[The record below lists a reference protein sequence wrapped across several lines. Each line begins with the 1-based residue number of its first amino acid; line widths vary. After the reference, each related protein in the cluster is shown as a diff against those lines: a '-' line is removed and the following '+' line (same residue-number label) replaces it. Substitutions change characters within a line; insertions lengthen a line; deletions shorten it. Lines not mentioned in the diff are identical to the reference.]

1 MPTKIEDG
9 FEASPPR
16 QPLSSQQPTTRSTMT
31 PTMILSVIAIAL
43 FAGGLGF
50 LGGMQINK
58 SPQSNAVSGVP
69 SGPVQQQTNPSTN
82 NTATPQGMPSSSNK
96 DQQAS
101 PQTNA
106 GTSNTNMNNS

>member
-9 FEASPPR
+9 FEMPSSGTPSI
-16 QPLSSQQPTTRSTMT
+16 QPVVQCSSMT
-31 PTMILSVIAIAL
+31 PTMILAVIAIVL

-50 LGGMQINK
+50 VGGMQVNK

-69 SGPVQQQTNPSTN
+69 SGPVQQQTNPSIN
-82 NTATPQGMPSSSNK
+82 NTATPQGMSSSSNNN
-96 DQQAS
+96 QQAG

-106 GTSNTNMNNS
+106 GTPNANMNNS

>member
-9 FEASPPR
+9 FKMPSSGTLST
-16 QPLSSQQPTTRSTMT
+16 QPVAQCSSMT
-31 PTMILSVIAIAL
+31 PTMILAVIAIVL

-50 LGGMQINK
+50 VGGMQINK

-82 NTATPQGMPSSSNK
+82 NTTTPQGMPSSSNNN
-96 DQQAS
+96 QQAG

-106 GTSNTNMNNS
+106 GTSNANMNNS

>member
-9 FEASPPR
+9 FEMPSGGTPSIRPVA
-16 QPLSSQQPTTRSTMT
+16 QCSSMT
-31 PTMILSVIAIAL
+31 PTMILAVIAIVL

-50 LGGMQINK
+50 VGGMQVNK

-69 SGPVQQQTNPSTN
+69 SGPVQQQTNPSIN
-82 NTATPQGMPSSSNK
+82 NTATPQGMPSSSNNN
-96 DQQAS
+96 QQAG

-106 GTSNTNMNNS
+106 GTPNTNMNNS

>member
-9 FEASPPR
+9 FEMP
-16 QPLSSQQPTTRSTMT
+16 SSGTPSIRPVAQCSSMT
-31 PTMILSVIAIAL
+31 PTMILAVIAIVL

-50 LGGMQINK
+50 VGGMQINK
-58 SPQSNAVSGVP
+58 SPQSNTVSGVP
-69 SGPVQQQTNPSTN
+69 SGPVQQQTN

-96 DQQAS
+96 NQQAG

-106 GTSNTNMNNS
+106 GTPNTNMNNS

>member
-9 FEASPPR
+9 FKIP
-16 QPLSSQQPTTRSTMT
+16 SSGTPSIQLVVQCSSMT
-31 PTMILSVIAIAL
+31 PTMILAVIAIVL

-50 LGGMQINK
+50 AGGMQINK
-58 SPQSNAVSGVP
+58 LSQSNAVSGVP

-82 NTATPQGMPSSSNK
+82 NTATPQGMSNSSNNN
-96 DQQAS
+96 QQAG

-106 GTSNTNMNNS
+106 GTPNTNMNNS

>member
-9 FEASPPR
+9 FEM
-16 QPLSSQQPTTRSTMT
+16 SSSGAPSIRPVAQCSSMM
-31 PTMILSVIAIAL
+31 PTMILAVIAIVL

-50 LGGMQINK
+50 VGGMQINK
-58 SPQSNAVSGVP
+58 SPQSDAVSGVP
-69 SGPVQQQTNPSTN
+69 SGPVQQQTNPSAN

-96 DQQAS
+96 NQQAG

-106 GTSNTNMNNS
+106 GTPNTNMNNS

>member
-9 FEASPPR
+9 FEM
-16 QPLSSQQPTTRSTMT
+16 SSSGAPSIRPVAQCSSMM
-31 PTMILSVIAIAL
+31 PTMILAVIAIVL

-50 LGGMQINK
+50 AGGMQINK

-96 DQQAS
+96 NQQAGS
-101 PQTNA
+101 QTNA
-106 GTSNTNMNNS
+106 GTPNTNMNNS

>member
-9 FEASPPR
+9 FEMPSSGTPSI
-16 QPLSSQQPTTRSTMT
+16 QPVVQCSSMT
-31 PTMILSVIAIAL
+31 PTMILAVIAIVL

-50 LGGMQINK
+50 VGGMQVNK
-58 SPQSNAVSGVP
+58 SPQSNTVSGVP

-82 NTATPQGMPSSSNK
+82 NTATPQGMSNSSNNN
-96 DQQAS
+96 QQAG

-106 GTSNTNMNNS
+106 GTPNTNMNNN

>member
-9 FEASPPR
+9 FEMSSNGT
-16 QPLSSQQPTTRSTMT
+16 PLTRPVAQCSSMT
-31 PTMILSVIAIAL
+31 PTMILAVIAIVL

-50 LGGMQINK
+50 VGGMQINK
-58 SPQSNAVSGVP
+58 SPQSNAVSGIP

-82 NTATPQGMPSSSNK
+82 NTATPQGMPSSSNNNR
-96 DQQAS
+96 QAS

-106 GTSNTNMNNS
+106 GTPNTNMNNS

>member
-1 MPTKIEDG
+1 MSTKIEDG
-9 FEASPPR
+9 FEMPSNGTPSIRPVA
-16 QPLSSQQPTTRSTMT
+16 QCSSMT
-31 PTMILSVIAIAL
+31 PTMILAVIAIVL

-50 LGGMQINK
+50 VGGMQINK

-82 NTATPQGMPSSSNK
+82 NTTTPQGMPSSSNNN
-96 DQQAS
+96 QQAG

>member
-9 FEASPPR
+9 FEMP
-16 QPLSSQQPTTRSTMT
+16 SSGTPSIRPVAQCSSMT
-31 PTMILSVIAIAL
+31 PTMILAVIAIVL

-50 LGGMQINK
+50 VGGMQINK
-58 SPQSNAVSGVP
+58 SPQSNAVSGIP

-82 NTATPQGMPSSSNK
+82 NTTMPQGMPSSSNNN
-96 DQQAS
+96 QQAG

-106 GTSNTNMNNS
+106 STPNTNMNNS